1 MSLFFTFPSMGVKTS
16 EDNCTKH
23 LQKLLEAK
31 KDIKFMNL
39 EFKKLGAVMRL
50 VGNVQALLLLSL
62 PSSSIMTLLHNESTS
77 SWL

>member
-1 MSLFFTFPSMGVKTS
+1 MCVKTS

-23 LQKLLEAK
+23 LQELLEAK

-39 EFKKLGAVMRL
+39 QFKKLGAVMRL
-50 VGNVQALLLLSL
+50 VGNVPGPCTREASSPTIESSL
-62 PSSSIMTLLHNESTS
+62 QLHYDTVTQREHF